1 MPTFDFAALV
11 TVSVG
16 ITIEADTMQEA
27 LAKAQKAQMPVIHMG
42 GDSSDCWQI
51 SELDGDAYDVRYDG
65 DDGEHCDDA
74 PIMPGNADLRVGDVV
89 CWASTSNG
97 VTTEKSGRI
106 ELVVPAN
113 KHPSM
118 ITSQAVLKATY
129 TLKTDLSGMA
139 RDHVSYLVSVP
150 GASSKAKRHLYW
162 PRVSQLS
169 IKQ

>member
-16 ITIEADTMQEA
+16 ISIEADSLEEA
-27 LAKAQKAQMPVIHMG
+27 LAKAKNAPMPTIHMS

-51 SELDGDAYDVRYDG
+51 SELDGDAYDVRYD
-65 DDGEHCDDA
+65 CDDA
-74 PIMPGNADLRVGDVV
+74 PTMPGNADLRVGDVV

-118 ITSQAVLKATY
+118 ITSQATLKTVY

-150 GASSKAKRHLYW
+150 GASNKAKRHLYW